1 MPLVGRRDALDAMR
15 GALAASGRDG
25 FRFLTLAGDPGA
37 GKTRLLGELAAMAA
51 GLGRATMWGRAAE
64 FEQMMPFSPLVDALD
79 DHLEAR
85 HSEVAEALGTDE
97 SRLLSTVFPA
107 LAQRHHTEHAT
118 GRAPDPGT
126 EHGIRPWPD
135 HGADHGPGHMP
146 VSGGPGRAGE
156 PAVPGQERGL
166 ARYRLYRAVR
176 RVLDTLS
183 GPGGLVLILD
193 DVHWADESSLEFLDH
208 LTRHPPAGPVLLAV
222 AFRPAQA
229 PPRLAALPLAAG
241 ARAHEIAVGPLSP
254 LEAEEL
260 LGARVGKGRGRA
272 LYEASGGNPFYLE
285 ALARME
291 EGGLGVPGT
300 LPPTVLAALQVEL
313 GELSPG
319 ALLVAQGAAVAADEF
334 DPAIAAVAAEV
345 ETPDALDAL
354 DELARRDIVRA
365 HGGRFRFRHPLVR
378 RAVYESAAA
387 GWRVAAHAR
396 IAARLTALG
405 APAVSR
411 AGHLERS
418 GSFGDPGA
426 VEVLVEAARAVAA
439 HAPATSAHWLQAAV
453 RLMPD
458 DPEGR
463 DSRMELLLELSR
475 AQGVSGRLAEGR
487 DTARELLRML
497 PLDDYAR
504 RGRAARLCALMERQ
518 LDRPHEARALL
529 LDELGRMP
537 NPRAA
542 AAVPLRMRLVAESL
556 MRVDFDAAQ
565 AVLDLMP
572 DAAEDWEPGLA
583 VAVAALRPMPAYAAG
598 RSAEAVRYA
607 EAAGRLM
614 AAAPDDHLAEWLDAV
629 SWLCWAE
636 MNMGRHDEALRHF
649 DRAAAVAA
657 ATGQSY
663 ILTNLLAGKARTLV
677 MTGRLAE
684 ALATAEESEEE
695 ARLLDSGQQ
704 LVFALTQRCLAAS
717 WSGDDDAA
725 ILAGE
730 EAVRRGVGGGEVW
743 GAMARHA
750 RGQALINS
758 GRLEEGAE
766 AVLEACDGFAS
777 PRLDRGTLLL
787 SCETLAQAAAD
798 LGRPDRAARWADRA
812 AALHDPGLPAYGG
825 LVSLARAHALRARK
839 PSRAAEAAGEAAAL
853 LAAAGRRLDAGRALL
868 AAGLAHLDAGERAR
882 ARTDLKDAAAAFD
895 ACGARGLKART
906 DRELRRLGV
915 RVAGAPAG
923 KGDTP
928 FGLSPRELEVALL
941 VAEGLTN
948 QQVAQRLFLSV
959 RTVETH
965 LSRIFAKLDVSSR
978 VGVATA
984 LSRAT

>member
-1 MPLVGRRDALDAMR
+1 MEGRTAGPAVPGAPTPLVGRRDAL
-15 GALAASGRDG
+15 GALHDALGAIGRDG
-25 FRFLTLAGDPGA
+25 FRFLALAGEPGA
-37 GKTRLLGELAAMAA
+37 GKTRLLGELATMAA
-51 GLGRATMWGRAAE
+51 DLGRVTMWGRAAE

-79 DHLEAR
+79 DHLETRRADITDI
-85 HSEVAEALGTDE
+85 LGPTTA
-97 SRLLSTVFPA
+97 RLLATVFPS
-107 LAQRHHTEHAT
+107 LTSHHTGHHAEPA
-118 GRAPDPGT
+118 RS
-126 EHGIRPWPD
+126 
-135 HGADHGPGHMP
+135 GAQEE
-146 VSGGPGRAGE
+146 SGE
-156 PAVPGQERGL
+156 PGPDRGGL

-176 RVLDTLS
+176 QMVDTLS
-183 GPGGLVLILD
+183 APRGLVLILD

-208 LTRHPPAGPVLLAV
+208 VTRHPPTGPVLLAV

-229 PPRLAALPLAAG
+229 PPRLATLPLGAG
-241 ARAHEIAVGPLSP
+241 ARGHEITVGPLAP
-254 LEAEEL
+254 EEADEL
-260 LGARVGKGRGRA
+260 LGPRFSKGRGRA

-285 ALARME
+285 ALARMDGDAPE
-291 EGGLGVPGT
+291 PMGA

-345 ETPDALDAL
+345 PRASALDAL
-354 DELARRDIVRA
+354 DELAQRDIVRA

-387 GWRVAAHAR
+387 GWRVAAHGR
-396 IAARLTALG
+396 IAARLAALG
-405 APAVSR
+405 APAVAQ

-418 GSFGDPGA
+418 GSFGDQRA
-426 VEVLVEAARAVAA
+426 VEVLVDAARAVAA

-458 DPEGR
+458 APATR

-497 PLDDYAR
+497 PGDDYPR

-583 VAVAALRPMPAYAAG
+583 VAVAALRPMSAYAAG
-598 RSAEAVRYA
+598 RTDEAVRYA
-607 EAAGRLM
+607 ESAGRLM
-614 AAAPDDHLAEWLDAV
+614 AAAPDDHLAEWLDAIA
-629 SWLCWAE
+629 WLCWAE
-636 MNMGRHDEALRHF
+636 MNLGRYGEALRHF

-663 ILTNLLAGKARTLV
+663 ILTHLLAGKARTLV
-677 MTGRLAE
+677 MAGRLAD
-684 ALATAEESEEE
+684 ALATAEESEGE

-730 EAVRRGVGGGEVW
+730 EAVQRGVGGGEVW

-750 RGQALINS
+750 RGQALINA

-766 AVLEACDGFAS
+766 AVLDACDRFSA

-787 SCETLAQAAAD
+787 CCETLARAAAE
-798 LGRPDRAARWADRA
+798 LGRQDQSAAWADRA
-812 AALHDPGLPAYGG
+812 ATLEDPGLPAFRG
-825 LVSLARAHALRARK
+825 LIPLARAHALRADA
-839 PSRAAEAAGEAAAL
+839 PARAAAAAREAAGL
-853 LAAAGRRLDAGRALL
+853 LAVAERRLDAGRALL
-868 AAGLAHLDAGERAR
+868 VAGLAHLEAGERAR
-882 ARTDLKDAAAAFD
+882 AREDLKAAAAAFET
-895 ACGARGLKART
+895 CGARNLKART

-923 KGDTP
+923 KADTP
-928 FGLSPRELEVALL
+928 FGLSPRELEVAML
-941 VAEGLTN
+941 VADGLTN

-984 LSRAT
+984 LSRSG